1 MCWEMFLRSDSLTD
15 VVWRVRIAGWIIC
28 NDDDSSHTK
37 KNYGSW
43 VFGIIKSLDWID
55 IKVIRLYY
63 MRLFPSSRR
72 RLHALPQTRKEL
84 QINMREF
91 IKNVGPALGEIYYG
105 KCRQT
110 SAPGETELEDTR
122 AALPVAWI
130 FHQAQSRIPPPRPS
144 EEESETGTRA
154 WRRRGNESVAGD
166 EEIARA
172 TEKLGSAW
180 YCSPQE

>member
-1 MCWEMFLRSDSLTD
+1 
-15 VVWRVRIAGWIIC
+15 
-28 NDDDSSHTK
+28 
-37 KNYGSW
+37 
-43 VFGIIKSLDWID
+43 
-55 IKVIRLYY
+55 
-63 MRLFPSSRR
+63 
-72 RLHALPQTRKEL
+72 
-84 QINMREF
+84 MREF

-105 KCRQT
+105 KCLKRTPITRQT

-122 AALPVAWI
+122 AASPVAWI
-130 FHQAQSRIPPPRPS
+130 LHQAQSHIPPPRPS

-172 TEKLGSAW
+172 TEKLGPAW